1 MNKLKCIIIEDEK
14 ESQAALQNLITTYCH
29 NVEVISTYESVTSA
43 MDFLNT
49 YTVNLVFLD
58 IELQGE
64 SGFNLF
70 TFIPNP
76 KFKIIFT
83 TAYNQ
88 YAVKAFK
95 FSAIDYLM
103 KPIDLNELRSA
114 ITKVIELEEFI
125 KTNELYN
132 ILIHNIKN
140 GSNQIAI
147 THQNGFDL
155 INISDIV
162 WLEAE
167 VNYTSIHLSNGSKIT
182 VAKTLKHFEDY
193 LDSNMFFRVSRS
205 AIVNI
210 RCISKFHKQNALT
223 VTMTDRSTIT
233 VSEARKDE
241 LLSIYHRI

>member
-1 MNKLKCIIIEDEK
+1 M
-14 ESQAALQNLITTYCH
+14 
-29 NVEVISTYESVTSA
+29 
-43 MDFLNT
+43 
-49 YTVNLVFLD
+49 
-58 IELQGE
+58 QGE